1 MPQSSSTVV
10 RIYDVLLTIFP
21 DSPTDR
27 AIDDLQE
34 TILGQLRVGESR
46 DVIIGLSNV
55 EIMDSFFARTIS
67 ETAQMIRLMGGTP
80 IIVGIQPSVALI
92 AAELGYNQDDVE
104 TARTTDQALEMLGQ
118 TMVEL

>member
-34 TILGQLRVGESR
+34 TILEQLRVGESR